1 MKTREEI
8 IKFVESEDFAFAVGG
23 DVVFANNQKTRNEV
37 AQWIK
42 DFAIMEEISLE
53 ESAFSENPE
62 HGSEF
67 YSFYTDNETWQLQVA
82 CYE

>member
-8 IKFVESEDFAFAVGG
+8 IKFVESEDFAFTVGG
-23 DVVFANNQKTRNEV
+23 GVVFANDQETRNEV

-53 ESAFSENPE
+53 ESDFSENPE

-67 YSFYTDNETWQLQVA
+67 YIFYTDNETWQLQVA